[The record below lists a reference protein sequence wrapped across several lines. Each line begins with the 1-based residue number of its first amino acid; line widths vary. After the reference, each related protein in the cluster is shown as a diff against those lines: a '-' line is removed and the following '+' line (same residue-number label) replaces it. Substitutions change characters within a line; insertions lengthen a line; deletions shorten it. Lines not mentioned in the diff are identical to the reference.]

1 MFWLLGTGSNHG
13 NTKTAK
19 HTGGKER
26 LGREEGETGGDRDSQ
41 GAAGISE
48 QAAGQPLSLTNYA
61 HMRLICIS

>member
-26 LGREEGETGGDRDSQ
+26 LGREEGETGTAKERLASL
-41 GAAGISE
+41 SKL
-48 QAAGQPLSLTNYA
+48 QANLYLLQIT
-61 HMRLICIS
+61 LICG